1 MSSKKRTF
9 EWIASVPVPNV
20 DGLMIAEKVKIT
32 GNFNLKT
39 TRLDLAS
46 RGIITT
52 DTTLWVDSDG
62 SEFFWSGKNRLD
74 K

>member
-1 MSSKKRTF
+1 MKSF
-9 EWIASVPVPNV
+9 EWIESVPMLTMK
-20 DGLMIAEKVKIT
+20 GLMIAEKVKLT
-32 GNFNLKT
+32 GNLNLKT

-52 DTTLWVDSDG
+52 DETVWIDSDG
-62 SEFFWSGKNRLD
+62 SEFFWPHRENNLD

>member
-1 MSSKKRTF
+1 MKSF
-9 EWIASVPVPNV
+9 EWIESVPMLTVK
-20 DGLMIAEKVKIT
+20 GLMIAEKVKIT
-32 GNFNLKT
+32 GKFNLKT

-52 DTTLWVDSDG
+52 DETVWIDSDG
-62 SEFFWSGKNRLD
+62 SEFFWPGSKNSLD

>member
-1 MSSKKRTF
+1 MKTF
-9 EWIASVPVPNV
+9 EWIESVPMLTMK
-20 DGLMIAEKVKIT
+20 GLMIAEKVKIT
-32 GNFNLKT
+32 GDFNLKT

-52 DTTLWVDSDG
+52 DETVWIDSDG
-62 SEFFWSGKNRLD
+62 SEFFWPGSKNSLD

>member
-1 MSSKKRTF
+1 MRTF
-9 EWIASVPVPNV
+9 EWIESVPMLTVK
-20 DGLMIAEKVKIT
+20 GLMIAEKVKIT
-32 GNFNLKT
+32 GDFNLKT

-52 DTTLWVDSDG
+52 DETVWIDSDG
-62 SEFFWSGKNRLD
+62 SEFFWPGSKNSLD

>member
-1 MSSKKRTF
+1 MRTF
-9 EWIASVPVPNV
+9 EWIESVPMLTVK
-20 DGLMIAEKVKIT
+20 GLMIAEKVKIT
-32 GNFNLKT
+32 GDFNLKT

-52 DTTLWVDSDG
+52 DETVWIDSDG
-62 SEFFWSGKNRLD
+62 SEFFWPGGKNSLD

>member
-1 MSSKKRTF
+1 MRTF
-9 EWIASVPVPNV
+9 EWIESVPMLTMK
-20 DGLMIAEKVKIT
+20 GLMIAEKVKIT
-32 GNFNLKT
+32 GKFNLKT

-52 DTTLWVDSDG
+52 DETVWIDSDG
-62 SEFFWSGKNRLD
+62 SEFFWPGSKNSLD

>member
-1 MSSKKRTF
+1 MKTF
-9 EWIASVPVPNV
+9 EWIESVPMLTMK
-20 DGLMIAEKVKIT
+20 GLMIAEKVKIT
-32 GNFNLKT
+32 GKFNLKT

-52 DTTLWVDSDG
+52 DETVWIDSDG
-62 SEFFWSGKNRLD
+62 SEFFWPGGKNSLD